1 MKYCST
7 RGLET
12 GLSFEDVLFSG
23 YARDGGLY
31 MPETI
36 PELSKSHLEQWCNYS
51 YPELV
56 YAIARKFIDE
66 QEISD
71 KSLDNV
77 IKTSLTRFR
86 VPEIVRIK
94 HLPDGLNVVEL
105 FHGPTLA
112 FKDLGMSVVAGL
124 LNYFLSKNGQHCT
137 VLVAT
142 SGDTGSAAIESVRGQ
157 DCIDIIVLLPHGLCT
172 PIQELQMTTVIEDNV
187 HVFCAEGNSDELDK
201 PIKQCFAE
209 EKLVSTHNLI
219 SLNSI
224 NWGRIL
230 VQAAHYFFAYYQVC
244 GSVGKPVQVVVPT
257 GAAGNITAGCLAQ
270 KMGLPITLVA
280 GVNVN
285 NSVER
290 VIEKGVFS
298 QKEQVHQTLASAMDI
313 QVAFNVERLVY
324 MYASSETTR
333 VKEIMDIFDKEGS
346 VAIPQNIMDS
356 LKKVIVES
364 FVVDDDKIVE
374 TMQRIHEQHNYIV
387 CPHTA
392 VAATYHY
399 QRKQDVPHGYI
410 ATASPAKFPEAVQ
423 RAGAEPVTEG
433 IDHLKDLPTKFQW
446 MKKGEDWYSIL
457 LAKIEAVTLGRKT
470 RGPQK

>member
-142 SGDTGSAAIESVRGQ
+142 SGDTGSAAIESVRGH